1 MLISEKIDDL
11 IEKQYATMTS
21 TSGKGELAQLSRL
34 FSKDFVDGLAK
45 IIYENDSANHSLMR
59 AVTVELNYI
68 DKQPYARYFN
78 DNNILTH
85 GELADALFIYR
96 DGWGSLDKN
105 GEIIH
110 SGKTNDRAL
119 FFQAKLNTSNNI
131 PKVPIR
137 TGKSTDKEYKLLS
150 QWQEFDL
157 VKKPANKATLL
168 NSVDVHSQNTNV
180 LSLGWFGACAPTHNK
195 VWDSRWMCGEAKK
208 DTSCSTTLGNLLA
221 NLYQGS
227 KINGI
232 EIGRTFDSNAKIVNQ
247 NSDWDDL
254 INATV
259 KLSKESPSP
268 TILAKYCPSRHRS
281 STALLH
287 LIKSNHKKFMY
298 LAEIIFWILNHS
310 RPYDLY
316 ELHDLYELQ
325 SCIELIFEDKK
336 PTLVERLTLC
346 KTIIDIAI
354 SVINDLESQKKTMTF
369 PDVLDLVEKFLYTS
383 TNGGNLNDFYNYT
396 KADDKL
402 NINKNGMFILT
413 TTVIKA
419 EEKHRI

>member
-78 DNNILTH
+78 ENNIVPH

-110 SGKTNDRAL
+110 CGITSDRAL

-137 TGKSTDKEYKLLS
+137 TGYSTDKEFKLLS
-150 QWQEFDL
+150 LWQKFDL

-168 NSVDVHSQNTNV
+168 NDVDVHSQNTNV

-221 NLYQGS
+221 NLYQGN

-247 NSDWDDL
+247 NSGWDDL

-268 TILAKYCPSRHRS
+268 TILAKYCSSRHRS

-287 LIKSNHKKFMY
+287 LIKSNHGKIMG
-298 LAEIIFWILNHS
+298 LARIIYEDLNYGQ
-310 RPYDLY
+310 PYGLY
-316 ELHDLYELQ
+316 ELPSL
-325 SCIELIFEDKK
+325 IEWMFEDKK
-336 PTLVERLTLC
+336 LNLVERLTLH
-346 KTIIDIAI
+346 KTIIDVVI
-354 SVINDLESQKKTMTF
+354 SVINNLESQKITMTF
-369 PDVLDLVEKFLYTS
+369 SDVLDLVEEFIYTS
-383 TNGGNLNDFYNYT
+383 ANEVNQNNFYNYT
-396 KADDKL
+396 EADDKL
-402 NINKNGMFILT
+402 NLNENGMFILT
-413 TTVIKA
+413 ATVIRA
-419 EEKHRI
+419 EERHNN